1 MYCTHNP
8 GHKIGGAIFLFK
20 NHLNQKKLTKCSE
33 NEYNAS
39 KLERLSF
46 FIKYRI
52 N

>member
-1 MYCTHNP
+1 MEMPMKLINIRMDEDL
-8 GHKIGGAIFLFK
+8 KK